1 MADAREEV
9 VSVGCR
15 LPNGLKLEVG
25 FKVNERGDR
34 GAPFAMVRKLD
45 SYASFTLRGTN
56 QSLIVRDQ
64 TRKPVTVL
72 PNPKTREAYINPNVP
87 KELWERWAK
96 DNAKSWH
103 LTSGQIFLVPKNDA
117 STVKAVSLDAAAKSA
132 PLFQPLDP
140 AEKMKLENNVLTQ
153 LEKEEG

>member
-1 MADAREEV
+1 MVEM

-45 SYASFTLRGTN
+45 NYDSCVLRGTN
-56 QSLIVRDQ
+56 QRLIVRGPD
-64 TRKPVTVL
+64 RKAVAVL
-72 PNPKTREAYINPNVP
+72 PNARNREAYINQVP
-87 KELWERWAK
+87 KDLWERWK
-96 DNAKSWH
+96 KENAKSWH
-103 LTSGQIFLVPKNDA
+103 LSSGQVYEVPKNDA
-117 STVKAVSLDAAAKSA
+117 STVKAASLDAGAKSKNIFE
-132 PLFQPLDP
+132 PIDP

-153 LEKEEG
+153 LEKEEE

>member
-1 MADAREEV
+1 MVEM

-25 FKVNERGDR
+25 FKVNERGER

-45 SYASFTLRGTN
+45 NYDSFVLRGTN
-56 QSLIVRDQ
+56 QRLIVRDAS
-64 TRKPVTVL
+64 RKPVAVL
-72 PNPKTREAYINPNVP
+72 PNTRNREAFINQVP
-87 KELWERWAK
+87 KDLWDRWAK

-103 LTSGQIFLVPKNDA
+103 LTSGQIFVVPKNDA
-117 STVKAVSLDAAAKSA
+117 STVKAAGIDAGAKSKPIFEA
-132 PLFQPLDP
+132 IDP

-153 LEKEEG
+153 LEKEEE